1 MRGRCDLT
9 QNRGYAP
16 SPGLRS
22 LSSGRPLRAGPVGNP
37 TSPREAGRGKNRASL
52 ATEGLPD
59 ALISAYREGLGLTAV
74 TIVAGEDGARLMVS
88 DEEAGETVHARW
100 WCKGAQQAEWLVEA
114 VARGGRKMARDSAS
128 VLRDTVVRSAK
139 RLGIS
144 LRSDEEV
151 EREAVAVIARLEGEI
166 ASQQRAGGLKSV
178 NRGYRDYRLAAS
190 ARGEKVLRYADW
202 MERYKAK
209 LVRDIARNLR
219 SL

>member
-1 MRGRCDLT
+1 
-9 QNRGYAP
+9 
-16 SPGLRS
+16 
-22 LSSGRPLRAGPVGNP
+22 VNP
-37 TSPREAGRGKNRASL
+37 ASQL
-52 ATEGLPD
+52 NVPD

-88 DEEAGETVHARW
+88 DKEPVLAVGETVHARW

-114 VARGGRKMARDSAS
+114 VARGGRTTAHDSAS

-151 EREAVAVIARLEGEI
+151 EREAVAVIARLEQEI

-178 NRGYRDYRLAAS
+178 NRGYRDYRLKAR
-190 ARGEKVLRYADW
+190 ARGQKVLRYADW

-209 LVRDIARNLR
+209 LVRDIAHNLR
-219 SL
+219 SP